1 MEISSETTAK
11 VPNVYLMLSDTATEY
26 TTHVFLSKY
35 KMANSFLQK
44 EKNVF
49 MFVKSF

>member
-11 VPNVYLMLSDTATEY
+11 VPNGYLMLSFTATVY
-26 TTHVFLSKY
+26 TAHVFLSKY

-44 EKNVF
+44 AMNVF